1 MTVMR
6 SPGHMISNTCDP
18 YQLFKKTANMLHKFD
33 ALCNEEW
40 AFLQNPHCYRGGDW
54 EDHHPGKLF
63 RKAAAELKTFFGR
76 TEAARQFD
84 PACGPS
90 SCHELARLSSCQHHS
105 SWQKLAC
112 VKHL

>member
-1 MTVMR
+1 MWKVLLAHS
-6 SPGHMISNTCDP
+6 SPRFQMLP
-18 YQLFKKTANMLHKFD
+18 LFKKTANMLHKFD

-54 EDHHPGKLF
+54 EDHYTGKLF
-63 RKAAAELKTFFGR
+63 RKAAAELRTFFGR